1 MTDDGTCL
9 PAASLLL
16 DEQLCFTV
24 YAAQR
29 AATAAAD
36 GGRGSGRAGWRGRG
50 RSCTPSPRA
59 SAHRRTA
66 PADPTPADLATRW

>member
-1 MTDDGTCL
+1 MTDGDTGL
-9 PAASLLL
+9 PAASLPL
-16 DEQLCFTV
+16 DEQLCFAV
-24 YAAQR
+24 YTAQR
-29 AATAAAD
+29 AATSAAD
-36 GGRGSGRAGWRGRG
+36 GGRGSGRAGWRGCG